1 MGPLTRTI
9 GSVDQTPTMPPPPTR
24 ERCYRHP
31 AVETG
36 VHCTRCGRPICPDCM
51 IPAPVGHQ
59 CPECVAEA
67 RREYRRGPG
76 RQIAVANVKAT
87 TVTKLLLI
95 AIGIGYVWELVV
107 AGGPGSLFEGPS
119 GPALI
124 DAGALV
130 PVRLDGSGGLVGG
143 EWWRLLSSI
152 FLHAGL
158 IHLGLN
164 AYVLWI
170 FGVEIECQIGRLST
184 LAVFLVTG
192 VFAGATSYAFADG
205 YAIAVG
211 ASGAIFGLVG
221 AFIAYNYLRRHN
233 VMAQARLRGA
243 LTMLV
248 INLVIGFSIPAIDWR
263 AHLGGLVAGLVAGFA
278 VDPSRPVALRRMFAV
293 AGLVALLLAA
303 VALVAFRTAQI
314 NADPTILLRT

>member
-1 MGPLTRTI
+1 
-9 GSVDQTPTMPPPPTR
+9 
-24 ERCYRHP
+24 
-31 AVETG
+31 
-36 VHCTRCGRPICPDCM
+36 M

-67 RREYRRGPG
+67 RREYRQGPG
-76 RQIAVANVKAT
+76 RQIAAANLKSTA
-87 TVTKLLLI
+87 VTKLLLV
-95 AIGIGYVWELVV
+95 AMGIGYLWELVV
-107 AGGPGSLFEGPS
+107 AGGPGSLFNGP
-119 GPALI
+119 GVQDLI

-130 PVRLDGSGGLVGG
+130 PFAGGSPLHPVGGIVGG
-143 EWWRLLSSI
+143 EWWRLLSSM

-158 IHLGLN
+158 IHLALN
-164 AYVLWI
+164 SYVLWI
-170 FGVEIECQIGRLST
+170 FGLEIERDIGRIPA

-192 VFAGATSYAFADG
+192 VFAGATSYAFAPG
-205 YAIAVG
+205 FIVAVG

-221 AFIAYNYLRRHN
+221 AFIAYNYLRRHH

-243 LTMLV
+243 LTMLL

-278 VDPSRPVALRRMFAV
+278 VDPSRPVPLRRTFGAI
-293 AGLVALLLAA
+293 GLLALLVAA

-314 NADPTILLRT
+314 NQDPTALFR

>member
-1 MGPLTRTI
+1 
-9 GSVDQTPTMPPPPTR
+9 
-24 ERCYRHP
+24 
-31 AVETG
+31 
-36 VHCTRCGRPICPDCM
+36 M

-67 RREYRRGPG
+67 RREYRQGPG
-76 RQIAVANVKAT
+76 RQVAVANLKAT
-87 TVTKLLLI
+87 PVTKILLI
-95 AIGIGYVWELVV
+95 AIGIGYLWELAV
-107 AGGPGSLFEGPS
+107 AGGPGSLFEGPDLR
-119 GPALI
+119 ALI

-130 PVRLDGSGGLVGG
+130 PFTGVTAGGDFVGGILGG

-170 FGVEIECQIGRLST
+170 FGVEIERQIGRLFT

-192 VFAGATSYAFADG
+192 VFAGAVSFAFAPG
-205 YAIAVG
+205 LTVGVG

-221 AFIAYNYLRRHN
+221 AFIAYNYLRRHH

-243 LTMLV
+243 LSMLL
-248 INLVIGFSIPAIDWR
+248 INLIIGFTWSGIDWR
-263 AHLGGLVAGLVAGFA
+263 AHVGGLVAGLVAGFA
-278 VDPSRPVALRRMFAV
+278 VDPSRPAALRRTFGAV
-293 AGLVALLLAA
+293 GLLALLLGA
-303 VALVAFRTAQI
+303 VALVTIRTAQI
-314 NADPTILLRT
+314 NADPSILFSS

>member
-1 MGPLTRTI
+1 
-9 GSVDQTPTMPPPPTR
+9 
-24 ERCYRHP
+24 
-31 AVETG
+31 
-36 VHCTRCGRPICPDCM
+36 M

-76 RQIAVANVKAT
+76 RQVAVANVKST
-87 TVTKLLLI
+87 PVTKILLI
-95 AIGIGYVWELVV
+95 AMAIGYVWELVI

-119 GPALI
+119 PLDLI
-124 DAGALV
+124 DAGALA
-130 PVRLDGSGGLVGG
+130 PVDPRTGLDFTAGVVGG
-143 EWWRLLSSI
+143 QWWRLLSSM

-164 AYVLWI
+164 SYVLWI
-170 FGVEIECQIGRLST
+170 FGIEIERQIGRLST

-192 VFAGATSYAFADG
+192 VFAGATSYAFAAG
-205 YAIAVG
+205 FAIAVG

-221 AFIAYNYLRRHN
+221 AFIAYNYLRRHH

-248 INLVIGFSIPAIDWR
+248 INLIIGFSIPAIDWR

-278 VDPSRPVALRRMFAV
+278 VDPSRPVALRRAFAV
-293 AGLVALLLAA
+293 GGLVALLLAA

-314 NADPTILLRT
+314 NADPTILLRS

>member
-1 MGPLTRTI
+1 
-9 GSVDQTPTMPPPPTR
+9 
-24 ERCYRHP
+24 
-31 AVETG
+31 
-36 VHCTRCGRPICPDCM
+36 M

-67 RREYRRGPG
+67 RREYRQGPG
-76 RQIAVANVKAT
+76 RQIAVATLKAT
-87 TVTKLLLI
+87 PVTKILLI
-95 AIGIGYVWELVV
+95 AMAIGYLWELAVGGGPR
-107 AGGPGSLFEGPS
+107 ALFGGPG
-119 GPALI
+119 AQDLI

-130 PVRLDGSGGLVGG
+130 QATGGTAVHLVGGIVGG
-143 EWWRLLSSI
+143 EWWRLLSSM

-170 FGVEIECQIGRLST
+170 FGVEIERQIGRLVM

-192 VFAGATSYAFADG
+192 VFAGATSYAFAPRL
-205 YAIAVG
+205 AIGVG

-221 AFIAYNYLRRHN
+221 AYITYNYLRRQH

-243 LTMLV
+243 VTMLL
-248 INLVIGFSIPAIDWR
+248 INLIIGFSIPGIDWR
-263 AHLGGLVAGLVAGFA
+263 AHAGGVVAGLVAGFA
-278 VDPSRPVALRRMFAV
+278 VDPSRPAAQRRVFAAV
-293 AGLVALLLAA
+293 GLMALLGGA

-314 NADPTILLRT
+314 KANPSILFS

>member
-1 MGPLTRTI
+1 
-9 GSVDQTPTMPPPPTR
+9 
-24 ERCYRHP
+24 
-31 AVETG
+31 
-36 VHCTRCGRPICPDCM
+36 M

-67 RREYRRGPG
+67 RREYRQGPG
-76 RQIAVANVKAT
+76 RQVAAANLKAT
-87 TVTKLLLI
+87 PVTKILLI
-95 AIGIGYVWELVV
+95 AIGIGYLWELVV
-107 AGGPGSLFEGPS
+107 AGGPGSLFDGP
-119 GPALI
+119 GYQALI

-130 PVRLDGSGGLVGG
+130 PFTGGTELNLTGGIVGG

-170 FGVEIECQIGRLST
+170 FGNEIERQIGRVET

-192 VFAGATSYAFADG
+192 VFAGATSFAFAPG
-205 YAIAVG
+205 FTIAVG

-221 AFIAYNYLRRHN
+221 AFIAYNYLRRHH

-243 LTMLV
+243 LSMLV
-248 INLVIGFSIPAIDWR
+248 INLIIGFSIPGIDWR

-278 VDPSRPVALRRMFAV
+278 VDPSRPVAPRRAFAAV
-293 AGLVALLLAA
+293 GLVALLVAA
-303 VALVAFRTAQI
+303 IALVAFRTAQI
-314 NADPTILLRT
+314 NQDPAALLR

>member
-1 MGPLTRTI
+1 
-9 GSVDQTPTMPPPPTR
+9 
-24 ERCYRHP
+24 
-31 AVETG
+31 
-36 VHCTRCGRPICPDCM
+36 M

-76 RQIAVANVKAT
+76 RQVAAANLKAT
-87 TVTKLLLI
+87 PVTKILLI
-95 AIGIGYVWELVV
+95 AMAIGYVWELVV
-107 AGGPGSLFEGPS
+107 AGGPGSLFDGPGS
-119 GPALI
+119 EALI
-124 DAGALV
+124 DAGGLV
-130 PVRLDGSGGLVGG
+130 PFSGGTLAQPTGGIVGG
-143 EWWRLLSSI
+143 EWWRLLSSM

-170 FGVEIECQIGRLST
+170 FGVEIERQIGRLFT

-192 VFAGATSYAFADG
+192 VFAGATSYAFAG
-205 YAIAVG
+205 SFAIAVG

-221 AFIAYNYLRRHN
+221 TFIAYNYLRRQH

-243 LTMLV
+243 LTMLI

-278 VDPSRPVALRRMFAV
+278 VDPSRPVAIRRTFAAV
-293 AGLVALLLAA
+293 GLVALLAAA

-314 NADPTILLRT
+314 EANPAILFPS

>member
-1 MGPLTRTI
+1 
-9 GSVDQTPTMPPPPTR
+9 
-24 ERCYRHP
+24 
-31 AVETG
+31 
-36 VHCTRCGRPICPDCM
+36 M

-67 RREYRRGPG
+67 RREYRKGPG
-76 RQIAVANVKAT
+76 RQIAVANVKGVS
-87 TVTKLLLI
+87 VTKLLLVAI
-95 AIGIGYVWELVV
+95 AIGYAWELIV

-119 GPALI
+119 IQALI

-130 PVRLDGSGGLVGG
+130 PYSGGSIAQPIGGIVGG

-158 IHLGLN
+158 IHLALN
-164 AYVLWI
+164 SYVLWI
-170 FGVEIECQIGRLST
+170 FGTVIERDIGRVAT

-192 VFAGATSYAFADG
+192 VFAAASSFAFATG
-205 YAIAVG
+205 FRVGVG

-221 AFIAYNYLRRHN
+221 AFVAYNYLRRSH
-233 VMAQARLRGA
+233 VLAQARLRSA
-243 LTMLV
+243 LSMLL

-263 AHLGGLVAGLVAGFA
+263 AHVGGLVAGLVAGFA
-278 VDPSRPVALRRMFAV
+278 VDPSRPTVTRRIASA

-303 VALVAFRTAQI
+303 AALVAFRSSQI
-314 NADPTILLRT
+314 RSDPSILFGASI